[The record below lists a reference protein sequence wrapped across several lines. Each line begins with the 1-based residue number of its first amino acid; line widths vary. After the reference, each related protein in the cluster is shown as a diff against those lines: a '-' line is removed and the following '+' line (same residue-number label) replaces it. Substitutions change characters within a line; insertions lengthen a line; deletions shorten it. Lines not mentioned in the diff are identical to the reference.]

1 MPWRN
6 SKDVKGTLKNFS
18 KIISVPTFPVLS
30 LLSAFLFHEVCARS
44 CFVCI
49 QDLLHPYASF
59 LLRVS
64 HKFHG
69 SESLN
74 SSLFGVT
81 TLFQSE
87 SIKNG
92 QEQSLFPNYE

>member
-30 LLSAFLFHEVCARS
+30 LLSASLFHEVCARS